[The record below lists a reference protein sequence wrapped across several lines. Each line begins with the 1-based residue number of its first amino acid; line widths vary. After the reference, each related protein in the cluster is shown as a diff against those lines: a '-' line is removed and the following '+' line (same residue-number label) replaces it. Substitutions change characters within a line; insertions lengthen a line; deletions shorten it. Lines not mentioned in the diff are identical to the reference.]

1 MPCRIHDLNGYEELI
16 SSQRGF
22 PGGSDG
28 KQSACN
34 AGDWGSIPG
43 SGRSPREGNG
53 NPFQYSCLL
62 DRGAWWATIH
72 GLQRVR
78 HDWAANTSKLTE
90 EGSQP
95 RLSRNS
101 QNCDGG
107 TQSTALVLPRSP
119 KAEKCSWDL
128 MTLRLLRL
136 VLIEWWGKQR
146 ARQLGGE
153 QGVGKGRL
161 WVKTGLEKFGFEP
174 EKEVGL
180 GRRDICSQGQ
190 NNQ

>member
-1 MPCRIHDLNGYEELI
+1 MPEM
-16 SSQRGF
+16 
-22 PGGSDG
+22 
-28 KQSACN
+28 
-34 AGDWGSIPG
+34 GSIPG
-43 SGRSPREGNG
+43 SGSFPGEGNG
-53 NPFQYSCLL
+53 NPLQYSCLL

-72 GLQRVR
+72 GSQSVR
-78 HDWAANTSKLTE
+78 HDWATNTSKLTE

-95 RLSRNS
+95 RVSRNS
-101 QNCDGG
+101 QKCDGG
-107 TQSTALVLPRSP
+107 TQSTALLVPRSQ

-136 VLIEWWGKQR
+136 VLIGWWGKQR

-180 GRRDICSQGQ
+180 GRRDIHSRG
-190 NNQ
+190 